1 MPRLCAAESTFNLNN
16 KVGNK
21 AGGGKVVGNL
31 NIFKSQDGQ
40 DL

>member
-21 AGGGKVVGNL
+21 AGGGKVGRE
-31 NIFKSQDGQ
+31 FKYF
-40 DL
+40 